1 MLRSVKELHGYVVHA
16 TDGDIGRV
24 HEFLFDDQTWDIRYL
39 VCDIGVWLPGR
50 HVLLSP
56 AALERPHY
64 ETQMFPVTLTKERVK
79 DSPDID
85 TDKPV
90 SRQQETALHHYYG
103 WPVYW
108 GAIEPAGGPAAIPVP
123 PAAVASAEMLA
134 GPMGDPH
141 LQSTQDVLD
150 YYIQARDGDLG
161 HVADFIVD
169 DETWTIRY
177 MVIDTRNWWPGK
189 KVLVAPPWI
198 TEIDWGEAR
207 VHVDMTQ
214 TEIKSSP
221 EFDPAA
227 PVNREYEERL
237 FDYYGRPK
245 YWL

>member
-1 MLRSVKELHGYVVHA
+1 
-16 TDGDIGRV
+16 
-24 HEFLFDDQTWDIRYL
+24 
-39 VCDIGVWLPGR
+39 
-50 HVLLSP
+50 
-56 AALERPHY
+56 
-64 ETQMFPVTLTKERVK
+64 
-79 DSPDID
+79 
-85 TDKPV
+85 
-90 SRQQETALHHYYG
+90 
-103 WPVYW
+103 
-108 GAIEPAGGPAAIPVP
+108 
-123 PAAVASAEMLA
+123 
-134 GPMGDPH
+134 
-141 LQSTQDVLD
+141 
-150 YYIQARDGDLG
+150 
-161 HVADFIVD
+161 VD